1 MTVKLKFKVTLFLSA
16 FLIFTFSENAKG
28 QKLLDKLKKKK
39 DDIVNQKIDDI
50 LNGKKKDTTSKPVT
64 LNTTNDQ
71 VNSIIKNES
80 NNSNERP
87 KLSEIS
93 DADFIQNTSNPPK
106 NESDTRFRIAKNLVI
121 DMTGKYPVG
130 YLPKWRFINYT
141 SSLSVEKE
149 NWFRPTSK
157 IAYTKYPLSIGQYDD
172 KAVVR
177 LTPVPGC
184 ECFADIVV
192 KNDFTVLNSQPQT
205 FQITNFRKILNERST
220 GEACMNAYNNNRDL
234 SGGYEGKITLSANDD
249 GDITM
254 DFMMEYYSE
263 EWKERGKYN
272 KAIQDYDWIIHPK
285 QVSYRYSAKNI
296 TIENEM
302 TTTKAND
309 IVAKE
314 KEAKQRLKD
323 YIAKTTK
330 QSDSLQKI
338 IANKYPQKEC
348 RDCFV
353 RNSNSSLKVTPTK
366 TAYRD
371 GYGDVYVESGTDW
384 DINTKTEI
392 KNKCGYDLTFIGLQ
406 QMHDTE
412 KGYYLIEVT
421 KTMEKGYNYSS
432 EQGAMATVFTSLIGG
447 GSEFNIIVQDKYYP
461 NYATVGAVQWLK
473 VIKK

>member
-1 MTVKLKFKVTLFLSA
+1 MTTKLKFQVTVLLSA
-16 FLIFTFSENAKG
+16 FIFLVFNQNANG
-28 QKLLDKLKKKK
+28 QGLLDKVKKKAEERLNREA
-39 DDIVNQKIDDI
+39 DKILD
-50 LNGKKKDTTSKPVT
+50 GKKKDTTSKPVT
-64 LNTTNDQ
+64 SNSANEQ
-71 VNSIIKNES
+71 VISVVKNETNGTS
-80 NNSNERP
+80 ERP

-93 DADFIQNTSNPPK
+93 DADFIQNTSNPTK

-121 DMTGKYPVG
+121 DMKGKYPVG
-130 YLPKWRFINYT
+130 YLPKWRFINYQ

-157 IAYTKYPLSIGQYDD
+157 IAYTKYPLWIGQYDD

-177 LTPVPGC
+177 LTAVPGC

-192 KNDFTVLNSQPQT
+192 KKDFTVLTNQPQT

-249 GDITM
+249 GDIMM

-272 KAIQDYDWIIHPK
+272 KAIKDFDWIIHPK
-285 QVSYRYSAKNI
+285 QVSYRYTAKNI
-296 TIENEM
+296 TVENEM
-302 TTTKAND
+302 TTTEAND

-338 IANKYPQKEC
+338 ITNKYPQKDC

-392 KNKCGYDLTFIGLQ
+392 KNKCNYDLTFIGLQ
-406 QMHDTE
+406 QMHDE
-412 KGYYLIEVT
+412 VNGYYLIEVT

-432 EQGAMATVFTSLIGG
+432 E
-447 GSEFNIIVQDKYYP
+447 
-461 NYATVGAVQWLK
+461 
-473 VIKK
+473 